1 MRKHFLGKDFESIT
15 EMDNLDT
22 VAEEITVAE
31 TNDFFRHLR
40 YCWRRHLTFLTQSSP
55 VGGNFFIFPK
65 ISTFYI
71 GYEGITE
78 QGF

>member
-1 MRKHFLGKDFESIT
+1 MRKHFVGKDFESIT

-22 VAEEITVAE
+22 VVVENVLSEN
-31 TNDFFRHLR
+31 NDFLR
-40 YCWRRHLTFLTQSSP
+40 DLHCCWRQT

-65 ISTFYI
+65 ISNFYI
-71 GYEGITE
+71 GYEGIIE